1 MTSANL
7 LIVLIVGTVVGALT
21 GLGLG
26 SFFGN
31 QLYLAILAGFLGTII
46 GGMARNFIMAR
57 GSGAGPN
64 DSRTPTLV
72 IVYSAI
78 ASLAGSSAAMEVA
91 QQSEVSA
98 SVWIGTLAGL
108 FSAILMALLMITYH
122 TNPGEA
128 PKLHPARR

>member
-7 LIVLIVGTVVGALT
+7 LIVLIVGTVVGALV
-21 GLGLG
+21 GLALG

-46 GGMARNFIMAR
+46 GGLARNFIMAR
-57 GSGAGPN
+57 RSGGES

-91 QQSEVSA
+91 QQSEVAS

-122 TNPGEA
+122 TTPGEA
-128 PKLHPARR
+128 PRLRR